1 MKFDK
6 KGNLITAG
14 CIVKCKFQYRGY
26 WQTRTYKV
34 ILDEYTGIWLL
45 GKDFLDI
52 DEETKMKALKDN
64 LLYVWDLSL
73 KEGSLNIREN
83 GADYLAIQCGNY
95 TSFSSGNAEF
105 AQGLT
110 YSHDIEII
118 EQPKL
123 K

>member
-6 KGNLITAG
+6 KGNLMTDG
-14 CIVKCKFQYRGY
+14 CIVKCNFQYRDF

-34 ILDEYTGIWLL
+34 VLDEYTGIWLL

-52 DEETKMKALKDN
+52 DEETKMKALRDN

-73 KEGSLNIREN
+73 KEGSLNIRRDR
-83 GADYLAIQCGNY
+83 ADYLAIQDTRYIYINPWKES
-95 TSFSSGNAEF
+95 T
-105 AQGLT
+105 QGLT

>member
-6 KGNLITAG
+6 KGNLITEG
-14 CIVKCKFQYRGY
+14 CIVKCKFQYRSF

-52 DEETKMKALKDN
+52 DEEAKRKALRDD
-64 LLYVWDLSL
+64 LLYVRDLSL
-73 KEGSLNIREN
+73 KDGSLNIREN
-83 GADYLAIQCGNY
+83 GADYLAIQATRY
-95 TSFSSGNAEF
+95 IYVSPWKESTE
-105 AQGLT
+105 GLT

-118 EQPKL
+118 EQPL